1 MMTIELT
8 LSEKEDQAIRTITQA
23 TGKTVNQVLHQALE
37 QLIAQVQAQPQ
48 PRRNLLRQARGIWKN
63 SVDLPNF
70 EDVRK
75 EFDRL

>member
-37 QLIAQVQAQPQ
+37 QLIAQVQAQP
-48 PRRNLLRQARGIWKN
+48 RRNLLRQARGIWKN